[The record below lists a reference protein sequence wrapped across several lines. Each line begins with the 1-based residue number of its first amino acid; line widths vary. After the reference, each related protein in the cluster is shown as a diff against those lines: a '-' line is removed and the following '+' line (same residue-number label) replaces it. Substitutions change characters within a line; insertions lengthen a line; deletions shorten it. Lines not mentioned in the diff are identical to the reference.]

1 MDRIRTV
8 AFMYDFDGTLC
19 PGFMQE
25 YYLVSK
31 LNLSNEEFWKQCNIF
46 GTKHNMDSVLAYMYC
61 VLSYSKLKNIPISY
75 KGIIEQGKK
84 IVFFEGVEDWFN
96 RMNDYGRT
104 LGLNIE
110 HYVISSGQK
119 EIIEGS
125 KIAKYFKR
133 IFACSFAYDDDGNA
147 FWPNQ
152 VVNYTTKTQYIF
164 RIKKNALDNL
174 YDQHAVNELVT
185 DKSLLLPYS
194 RMIYFGDGF
203 TDIPCMKVIK
213 DKGGNSICIYDPT
226 TERSL
231 KAARKIYDDERV
243 NYCAP
248 ANYSEGSYLDAV
260 VKGILNQIAL
270 DVELSNLKNTSDED
284 KD

>member
-1 MDRIRTV
+1 MNRNKTV
-8 AFMYDFDGTLC
+8 ALMYDFDGTLC

-25 YYLVSK
+25 YYLISK
-31 LNLSNEEFWKQCNIF
+31 LNLSNEDFWKQCNIF
-46 GTKHNMDSVLAYMYC
+46 GTKHNMDNVLAYMYC
-61 VLSYSKLKNIPISY
+61 VIHYSKMKNIPINY
-75 KGIIEQGKK
+75 KGFLDQGKK
-84 IVFFEGVEDWFN
+84 ITFFEGVETWFN
-96 RMNDYGRT
+96 RINEYGKS

-119 EIIEGS
+119 EIIQGS
-125 KIAKYFKR
+125 KIAKNFKR
-133 IFACSFAYDDDGNA
+133 IFACSFAYNEEGNA

-185 DKSLLLPYS
+185 DKDQLLPYN
-194 RMIYFGDGF
+194 RMIYLGDGF

-213 DKGGNSICIYDPT
+213 DKGGNSICVYDPN

-231 KAARKIYDDERV
+231 KAAQKIFADERV
-243 NYCAP
+243 NFYAP
-248 ANYSEGSYLDAV
+248 ANYSEGSYLDGLI
-260 VKGILNQIAL
+260 KMILNQIAL
-270 DVELSNLKNTSDED
+270 EVELDNIKATGDED
-284 KD
+284 KK